1 MTTKRELTYVTD
13 PFPIPRDGRC
23 EFKIHPNVDEVIV
36 CENRAVAAISAP
48 CCGQETL
55 MCQDCLGKCGQ
66 LGSWRCAGCGV
77 VTDCQW
83 TPMRFGI
90 RGLA

>member
-1 MTTKRELTYVTD
+1 MTALTYVTD
-13 PFPIPRDGRC
+13 PFLALPNGRC
-23 EFKIHPNVDEVIV
+23 EFRIYPDADEVII
-36 CENRAVAAISAP
+36 CQNRAVATISAP
-48 CCGQETL
+48 CCGHETL
-55 MCQDCLGKCGQ
+55 ICHDCLGKGGQ
-66 LGSWRCAGCGV
+66 IGSWRCTGCEV